1 MTSQAA
7 VRSDDD
13 SSVISPRALAELAR
27 AGSAI
32 LRQPSMRLAYEVHHV
47 KDRPGYLHDILNGR
61 YSALFGMKNERP
73 RFIEAL
79 TTAANGVG
87 LVVGTRTV
95 GPDLD
100 AQARRT
106 DMTPTMVR
114 QVDDPTSGS
123 RIFRGTIVPNVSFVH
138 ETSQVFEGLISIEVE
153 QVQVQLSHCRAILA
167 VVGEIADVAV
177 TVASAPILS
186 LQSPVQVPLYS
197 EWPRSSAVAVR
208 FTIALDQPSADLRL
222 KIAEAFASFCAE
234 RGFGLWVAD
243 SRPGYRGGNWF
254 MICPHN
260 TAGVHDRFGDAAGE
274 RGGDPVSTCLPITF
288 VGPAR
293 TGSTRSVL
301 AFLSR
306 FPEVGLLAFSGT
318 IIEDIAFIH
327 MQLTTNTP
335 AARLDQLNATL
346 DTVASPGKITP
357 LDDNPSVLLP
367 RILPL
372 LVRQD
377 SPLGLAVP
385 HEHGDRAGD
394 YHTLVGQALPVD
406 HAANNDRRALWV
418 SWEVEGQQAELSL
431 PFMALCSALKD
442 FGLLTTDEG
451 PKADSTTDANL
462 EYLICRHM
470 GNSVLRGK
478 GKLSFPGELA
488 SRNFGHSGLHTGLS
502 IFSAG
507 IEKAWRDRLDKAHR
521 VRELTVSAREYWLG
535 HWSLPL
541 D

>member
-167 VVGEIADVAV
+167 VVGEIADVTV

-208 FTIALDQPSADLRL
+208 FTIALDQPSAGLRL

-234 RGFGLWVAD
+234 RGFGQWVAD
-243 SRPGYRGGNWF
+243 SRPGYRGG
-254 MICPHN
+254 
-260 TAGVHDRFGDAAGE
+260 DL
-274 RGGDPVSTCLPITF
+274 VSTCLPITF

-346 DTVASPGKITP
+346 DTVA
-357 LDDNPSVLLP
+357 
-367 RILPL
+367 
-372 LVRQD
+372 
-377 SPLGLAVP
+377 
-385 HEHGDRAGD
+385 
-394 YHTLVGQALPVD
+394 
-406 HAANNDRRALWV
+406 
-418 SWEVEGQQAELSL
+418 
-431 PFMALCSALKD
+431 
-442 FGLLTTDEG
+442 
-451 PKADSTTDANL
+451 
-462 EYLICRHM
+462 
-470 GNSVLRGK
+470 
-478 GKLSFPGELA
+478 
-488 SRNFGHSGLHTGLS
+488 
-502 IFSAG
+502 
-507 IEKAWRDRLDKAHR
+507 WR
-521 VRELTVSAREYWLG
+521 
-535 HWSLPL
+535 
-541 D
+541 